1 MEHVEALRQLAK
13 EYSVRSP
20 QKLKQVAEK
29 IGANVTLKECQ
40 QALQTSVP
48 AQTLGPPPRS
58 LGHSAAEAP
67 GSRLQADL
75 VDFSQNS
82 RGQDN
87 DQHRYALLVSD
98 VFTRKAY
105 TEPLKGKSSIQVDS
119 AMRKIRDEMPSHFDD
134 AVVTTDKGGEF
145 AGLDKVLPA
154 GAVHRYKEGVND
166 IAVVDRTMQTLKKD
180 LEDKAQTTGQGWA
193 HNLKEVTSN
202 YNFRPNAAV
211 HGSPETAGEENPQ
224 TFRLYQDQAAN
235 FMHNRALTMNRKS
248 AIEAAGAY
256 REPIDNGGR
265 SFKPSYGDVR
275 NFKKFGPGG
284 GTVEGSRGSVASLKL
299 VRPVTRGSEEP
310 MAHIT
315 FQKRA
320 ERHVPGR
327 QSHEPPEPEPRTHE
341 PHERPRPNVQEGG
354 SSSSGPV
361 QTEPPRPNVQEGGS
375 VGSHEPMA
383 ARFTA
388 AQLRRSDPL
397 SAHIMNYAPKTTE
410 QQRQEREARKAAAQT
425 LRDNARTQRIKKSA
439 AKEVARLQKQHE
451 NNMKKPIK

>member
-13 EYSVRSP
+13 DYSVRSP

-29 IGANVTLKECQ
+29 IGAHFTLKECQ

-58 LGHSAAEAP
+58 LGHSAAEGP

-75 VDFSQNS
+75 MDFSQNTH
-82 RGQDN
+82 GHHN
-87 DQHRYALLVSD
+87 DQHRYALQVSD

-119 AMRKIRDEMPSHFDD
+119 AMRKIRDEMPSHFDN
-134 AVVTTDKGGEF
+134 AVVTTDRGGEF

-166 IAVVDRTMQTLKKD
+166 ISVVDRTMQTLKKD

-193 HNLKEVTSN
+193 NNLKEATSN

-211 HGSPETAGEENPQ
+211 HGSPETAGDENPQ
-224 TFRLYQDQAAN
+224 TFMLYQDQAAN
-235 FMHNRALTMNRKS
+235 FMHNRALTMSRKS

-284 GTVEGSRGSVASLKL
+284 RTVEGSSGSVASLKL

-320 ERHVPGR
+320 ERPAPGPR
-327 QSHEPPEPEPRTHE
+327 HSPEPPEPEPRT
-341 PHERPRPNVQEGG
+341 HERPRPNVQEGG
-354 SSSSGPV
+354 SSSSNGPMHM
-361 QTEPPRPNVQEGGS
+361 EPPQPNVQEGGS

-410 QQRQEREARKAAAQT
+410 QQRQEREARKAAAQA
-425 LRDNARTQRIKKSA
+425 LRDNARNQRNEKAA
-439 AKEVARLQKQHE
+439 AKEVAKLRKQHE
-451 NNMKKPIK
+451 ANMKKPIR

>member
-341 PHERPRPNVQEGG
+341 PHKRPRPNVQEGG

-439 AKEVARLQKQHE
+439 AKEVAKLQKQHE

>member
-29 IGANVTLKECQ
+29 IGAHYTLKEYQ

-67 GSRLQADL
+67 GNRLQADL
-75 VDFSQNS
+75 IDFSQNTH
-82 RGQDN
+82 GDHN

-105 TEPLKGKSSIQVDS
+105 AEPLKGKSSIQVDS
-119 AMRKIRDEMPSHFDD
+119 AMRKIRDEMPSHFDN

-193 HNLKEVTSN
+193 HNLKEATSN

-224 TFRLYQDQAAN
+224 TFMLYQDQAAN
-235 FMHNRALTMNRKS
+235 FMHNRALTMSRKS

-299 VRPVTRGSEEP
+299 VRPVARGSEEP

-320 ERHVPGR
+320 ERQVPGR
-327 QSHEPPEPEPRTHE
+327 QSHEPPEPEPRTHAQ
-341 PHERPRPNVQEGG
+341 PHEHPRPNVQEGG
-354 SSSSGPV
+354 SSSSSGPA
-361 QTEPPRPNVQEGGS
+361 QTEPLRPNVQEGGS

-383 ARFTA
+383 ARSTA

-397 SAHIMNYAPKTTE
+397 STHIMNYAPKTTE
-410 QQRQEREARKAAAQT
+410 QQRQERAARKAAAEA
-425 LRDNARTQRIKKSA
+425 LRDTARTQ
-439 AKEVARLQKQHE
+439 
-451 NNMKKPIK
+451 

>member
-1 MEHVEALRQLAK
+1 MEHVEALRRLAK

-29 IGANVTLKECQ
+29 IGAHFTLKECQ

-58 LGHSAAEAP
+58 LGHSAAEGP

-75 VDFSQNS
+75 MDFSQNTH
-82 RGQDN
+82 GHHN
-87 DQHRYALLVSD
+87 DQHRYALQVSD

-119 AMRKIRDEMPSHFDD
+119 AMRKIRDEMPSHFDN

-166 IAVVDRTMQTLKKD
+166 ISVVDRTMQTLKKD

-193 HNLKEVTSN
+193 HNLKEATSN

-211 HGSPETAGEENPQ
+211 HGSPETAGDENPQ
-224 TFRLYQDQAAN
+224 TFMLYQDQAAN
-235 FMHNRALTMNRKS
+235 FMHNRALTMSRKS

-265 SFKPSYGDVR
+265 SFKPSYGDVH

-320 ERHVPGR
+320 ERQAPGPR
-327 QSHEPPEPEPRTHE
+327 HSQEPPEPEPRT
-341 PHERPRPNVQEGG
+341 HERPRPNVQEGG
-354 SSSSGPV
+354 SSSSNGPM
-361 QTEPPRPNVQEGGS
+361 QMEPPRPNVQEGGS

-410 QQRQEREARKAAAQT
+410 QQRQEREARKAAAQA
-425 LRDNARTQRIKKSA
+425 LRDNARNQRIEKAA
-439 AKEVARLQKQHE
+439 AKEVAKLRKQHE
-451 NNMKKPIK
+451 TNMKKPIR